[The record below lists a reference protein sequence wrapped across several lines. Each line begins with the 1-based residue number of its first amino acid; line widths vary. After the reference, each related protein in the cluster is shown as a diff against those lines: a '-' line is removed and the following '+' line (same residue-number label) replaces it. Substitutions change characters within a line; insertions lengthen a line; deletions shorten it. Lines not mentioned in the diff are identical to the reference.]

1 MKKIIFICT
10 ANSCRSQMAEGLLR
24 EMSNGQ
30 FEVYSA
36 GTSPSFVNPLAI
48 GVMGELGID
57 ISEQRSESIDD
68 YIGDEFDYVI
78 TVCGRAEEECPMF
91 PGNAEKIHWPIDDP
105 AEANGTEDNILKA
118 FREARDDLKRRIESF
133 IRESD

>member
-36 GTSPSFVNPLAI
+36 GTSPSFVNPLTVK
-48 GVMGELGID
+48 VMGELGID
-57 ISEQRSESIDD
+57 ISAQRSESIDD

-91 PGNAEKIHWPIDDP
+91 PGNAKRIHWPIDDP
-105 AEANGTEDNILKA
+105 AEANGTDDNILKA
-118 FREARDDLKRRIESF
+118 FREARDDLKRRIESL
-133 IRESD
+133 IRQAD